1 MNIGVQN
8 VYAIGLALLVGTYL
22 FRFVWNPVTLL
33 ALVPLVLVSGAL
45 SCIGGAI
52 YYGHVLDARRR
63 NARIRLRNAA
73 RPFTFSTPA
82 AWQAVLTRSQWS
94 QSTSQALPPLIPD
107 SPEVSA
113 AINESINL
121 ILRDFV
127 LSWYQGI
134 SSSSSF
140 PSAVSNIV
148 HDSLDKLL
156 ARASQVD
163 LAGLLIKRILPKIT
177 AHIEQFRQSEVAL
190 RGAALERK
198 LTQSEEL
205 DLMLAGRYGSEGK
218 GALHPAISNLST
230 GYTKQTEENH
240 LRVLVERALP
250 FILPETEAE
259 SHALVIVVREIV
271 SCAVLYPVMDMLADP
286 DFWNRI
292 IDQVAGAV
300 IQQQRLVNKV
310 RNVLEAQSPQRPQQS
325 SEEESA
331 IAPTEVITIHTD
343 PRHFESFLRSINR
356 CSSLLDARRLK
367 NDILGEIRRTRML
380 LANHEKEDWIN
391 GQKTEDVVAFLDRLY
406 TAKRKVEHRIVVLG
420 GKDDSKVPS
429 YHETGPKSGITL
441 RDVLRNP
448 NSLSYFMEFMDRRQ
462 RSLLVQFWL
471 TVESFKNPLEDV
483 DSGSDDDE
491 ERVEDASVSQTVKE
505 DISMIHD
512 LYFSGP
518 SPHPALISISRK
530 YVDDIREF
538 TSNDGLPS
546 AKSQR
551 RVRRSVMLAQRQV
564 EMDMEQ
570 DFEDFERSELWF
582 RATTDMD
589 QGSKKIDASPS
600 IKDRRPERVLSS
612 PSPAAKAKHHHA
624 SAQPP
629 RSESTPAPA
638 MVAPAMVRSNSS
650 QSARSV
656 PSTRKGAIPAM
667 DDLLGTP
674 ESGSTRAPLFDD
686 PEDEEQRNEE
696 ERMDAI
702 QAALTD
708 ILAFEQE
715 PMEKVSSD
723 EDVAPEREALYPAAP
738 RPSGSRKHRV
748 LFEDEVMMDEP
759 EESEPKNDEGE
770 IDGEGEGEGDPP
782 PVVHVGP
789 GDLQLSYEISRLTS
803 HMEKLDAQDKM
814 LDAFIKKAELAG
826 DTREL
831 RILTQSKTTVNRELA
846 ELRFKKQQYEQQE
859 SANRLF
865 AGRTKVSIV
874 NQTVGEED
882 GKSVVRYLIEVQQ
895 LALDGSF
902 ASGWVVARRYNEFL
916 SMHNKVREKYPQTK
930 SLDFPGKRLVTALS
944 ANFLE
949 SRRVALEKY
958 IQGLIAMPAV
968 CEGEELR
975 TFLSRDS
982 PFVAS
987 APPAAGKDKFSG
999 SDLVRNV
1006 YRSVATSIDDMI
1018 FGPSML
1024 DVLIQRLTRQAAEFA
1039 GLAGMGMTDEEAVA
1053 RALRASGRSD
1063 AALLQ
1068 LTGADGEVNS
1078 AAFAAP
1084 ICDLILAVFEL
1095 KRENNVN
1102 WLRRQAIVII
1112 LQQVLGGT
1120 VERKTRDIVKGLLE
1134 ESRLMS
1140 YISIFRDSMWPG
1152 GKLKPP
1158 SVLRT
1163 AEEKMR
1169 TRDEANKKLSSVV
1182 PDFAA
1187 NMIGRSN
1194 ARRGAR
1200 RIFAVLQNRR
1210 LNQHIVYTIVDE
1222 VFSALFPEA
1231 QHEAR
1236 QA

>member
-1 MNIGVQN
+1 MNIGVPN
-8 VYAIGLALLVGTYL
+8 VLALGFVLLAGTYL

-33 ALVPLVLVSGAL
+33 AILPLILLSGTL
-45 SCIGGAI
+45 SSIGGAL
-52 YYGHVLDARRR
+52 YFAHVLDAKRR
-63 NARIRLRNAA
+63 NTRNALRAAA

-113 AINESINL
+113 AINELIDF

-127 LSWYQGI
+127 ESWYQSI
-134 SSSSSF
+134 SSSTSF
-140 PSAVSNIV
+140 PAAVANII

-156 ARASQVD
+156 ARASQID
-163 LAGLLIKRILPKIT
+163 LAALIIKRILPKIT
-177 AHIEQFRQSEVAL
+177 THIEQFRQSEVAL
-190 RGAALERK
+190 RGAGLERK

-205 DLMLAGRYGSEGK
+205 DLMLAGRYGSDGK
-218 GALHPAISNLST
+218 EALHPAISNLST
-230 GYTKQTEENH
+230 GYTKQTEEQH

-259 SHALVIVVREIV
+259 SHALVIVVREIA
-271 SCAVLYPVMDMLADP
+271 SCAVLCPVMEMLADP

-310 RNVLEAQSPQRPQQS
+310 RNVLEAQSPQRPVHP
-325 SEEESA
+325 SEESVV
-331 IAPTEVITIHTD
+331 APTEVITIHTD

-380 LANHEKEDWIN
+380 LANHEKEDWID

-420 GKDDSKVPS
+420 GKDDSKIPS
-429 YHETGPKSGITL
+429 YQEAGPKSGITL

-491 ERVEDASVSQTVKE
+491 ERVEDVGISQTVKE

-538 TSNDGLPS
+538 ARDEGLPS

-589 QGSKKIDASPS
+589 QGSKKIDASPN
-600 IKDRRPERVLSS
+600 IKDRHPERVLTS
-612 PSPAAKAKHHHA
+612 PMPTKAKHHHTTA
-624 SAQPP
+624 PIP
-629 RSESTPAPA
+629 RSESTPIPPV
-638 MVAPAMVRSNSS
+638 VAPPMVRSNSS
-650 QSARSV
+650 QSTKSV
-656 PSTRKGAIPAM
+656 PSLRKGINPAM

-674 ESGSTRAPLFDD
+674 ESGSSRAPLFDD

-715 PMEKVSSD
+715 PIEKVSSE
-723 EDVAPEREALYPAAP
+723 EDVAVEREVLYPVVS
-738 RPSGSRKHRV
+738 RSSGTRKHRV

-759 EESEPKNDEGE
+759 EDPDPKIEDGEAEGE
-770 IDGEGEGEGDPP
+770 NEGEPP
-782 PVVHVGP
+782 HVVHVGP

-803 HMEKLDAQDKM
+803 HMEKLEAQDKM
-814 LDAFIKKAELAG
+814 LDAFIKKAELTG
-826 DTREL
+826 DMREL

-846 ELRFKKQQYEQQE
+846 ELRFKKHQYEQQE

-949 SRRVALEKY
+949 SRRLALEKY
-958 IQGLIAMPAV
+958 LQGLIAIPAV

-975 TFLSRDS
+975 IFLSRDS

-987 APPAAGKDKFSG
+987 APPVVGKDKFSG

-1068 LTGADGEVNS
+1068 LTGAEGEAGS

-1134 ESRLMS
+1134 ESRVMS
-1140 YISIFRDSMWPG
+1140 YINIFRDSLWPG
-1152 GKLKPP
+1152 GKLKSP
-1158 SVLRT
+1158 SIPRT
-1163 AEEKMR
+1163 TEEKMR

-1222 VFSALFPEA
+1222 VFAALFPEA
-1231 QHEAR
+1231 QHEPR
-1236 QA
+1236 QT

>member
-1 MNIGVQN
+1 MRGVGVWQN
-8 VYAIGLALLVGTYL
+8 VLVIGIALVVVPHS
-22 FRFVWNPVTLL
+22 FRLVWNPVTLVAL
-33 ALVPLVLVSGAL
+33 APLTLLAGAL
-45 SCIGGAI
+45 ACVGAAI
-52 YYGHVLDARRR
+52 YFGHALDAKRRHSR
-63 NARIRLRNAA
+63 NTLRLAA

-94 QSTSQALPPLIPD
+94 QSSPQTLPPLIPD

-113 AINESINL
+113 AINELIGF

-127 LSWYQGI
+127 DQWYQGI
-134 SSSSSF
+134 SSSPAF
-140 PSAVSNIV
+140 PAAVASIV
-148 HDSLDKLL
+148 HDSLETLL
-156 ARASQVD
+156 ARASQID
-163 LAGLLIKRILPKIT
+163 LAALIIKRILPKIT
-177 AHIEQFRQSEVAL
+177 THIEHFRQSEVAL
-190 RGAALERK
+190 RGAGLERK

-205 DLMLAGRYGSEGK
+205 DLMLAGRYGSEGQ
-218 GALHPAISNLST
+218 GTLHPAISNLST

-259 SHALVIVVREIV
+259 SHALALVVREIV
-271 SCAVLYPVMDMLADP
+271 SCSVLHPVMEMLSDP
-286 DFWNRI
+286 DFWNRT

-310 RNVLEAQSPQRPQQS
+310 RNVLEAQSPRRAAQP
-325 SEEESA
+325 SEEVQS
-331 IAPTEVITIHTD
+331 IVPTEVITIHTD

-380 LANHEKEDWIN
+380 LANHEKDDWID

-406 TAKRKVEHRIVVLG
+406 TAKRKVEQRIVVLG

-429 YHETGPKSGITL
+429 YQEAGPKSGITL
-441 RDVLRNP
+441 RDILRNP

-471 TVESFKNPLEDV
+471 TDA
-483 DSGSDDDE
+483 GS
-491 ERVEDASVSQTVKE
+491 SQTVKE
-505 DISMIHD
+505 DITMIHD

-518 SPHPALISISRK
+518 APHPALISISRK

-538 TSNDGLPS
+538 ARNDGVPS

-564 EMDMEQ
+564 ETDMEQ

-589 QGSKKIDASPS
+589 QGSKKIDATPVRD
-600 IKDRRPERVLSS
+600 KHPERLVSAPLPTQVKRTRS
-612 PSPAAKAKHHHA
+612 AATL
-624 SAQPP
+624 P
-629 RSESTPAPA
+629 RSESTPVPPV
-638 MVAPAMVRSNSS
+638 VAPPMSAMSMRA
-650 QSARSV
+650 ARKNTPV
-656 PSTRKGAIPAM
+656 M

-674 ESGSTRAPLFDD
+674 ETGSSRAPLFDD
-686 PEDEEQRNEE
+686 PEDEEQRGEE

-708 ILAFEQE
+708 ILAFEQQE
-715 PMEKVSSD
+715 PMEKVSSN
-723 EDVAPEREALYPAAP
+723 EDVTPDHEALYTASSHPARA
-738 RPSGSRKHRV
+738 RKQRV
-748 LFEDEVMMDEP
+748 LFEDDVVDEP
-759 EESEPKNDEGE
+759 EDLEPKNEE
-770 IDGEGEGEGDPP
+770 GEGEGEPS

-789 GDLQLSYEISRLTS
+789 GDLQLSYEIARLS
-803 HMEKLDAQDKM
+803 NHMSKLEAQDTM
-814 LDAFIKKAELAG
+814 LDAFVKKAELTG

-831 RILTQSKTTVNRELA
+831 RILTQSKMTVNRELA

-865 AGRTKVSIV
+865 AGRTKVTIV

-882 GKSVVRYLIEVQQ
+882 GKSVVRFLIEVQQ
-895 LALDGSF
+895 LALDGTF

-930 SLDFPGKRLVTALS
+930 VLDFPGKRLVTALS
-944 ANFLE
+944 TNFLDT
-949 SRRVALEKY
+949 RRAALEKY
-958 IQGLIAMPAV
+958 LQGLIAIPPV
-968 CEGEELR
+968 CEGDELR

-987 APPAAGKDKFSG
+987 APPVPTPAGKDKFSG

-1039 GLAGMGMTDEEAVA
+1039 GLAGTGMTDEEAVA
-1053 RALRASGRSD
+1053 RALRAS
-1063 AALLQ
+1063 
-1068 LTGADGEVNS
+1068 ADGAEGEAGT

-1134 ESRLMS
+1134 ESRVMS
-1140 YISIFRDSMWPG
+1140 YIRIFRDGLWPG

-1158 SVLRT
+1158 SAPRSS
-1163 AEEKMR
+1163 EEKAH
-1169 TRDEANKKLSSVV
+1169 TRDEANRKLSSVV

-1210 LNQHIVYTIVDE
+1210 LNQHIVYTVVDE
-1222 VFSALFPEA
+1222 VFAALFPEA
-1231 QHEAR
+1231 QGER
-1236 QA
+1236 QTS